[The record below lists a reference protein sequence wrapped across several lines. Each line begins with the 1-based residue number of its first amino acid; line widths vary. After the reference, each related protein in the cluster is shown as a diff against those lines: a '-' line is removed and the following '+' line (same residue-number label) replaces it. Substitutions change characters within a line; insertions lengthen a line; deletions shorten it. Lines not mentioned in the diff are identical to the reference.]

1 MKNKI
6 LIIIFVLISSLSF
19 SQAKEYYDLLRIA
32 ERKIVINQL
41 DSSLYYYNTAFDKY
55 DYPFVRDVLAGA
67 CVAHY
72 ADDTAKLYHYLEV
85 LLNRGMSVQE
95 LNYFV
100 KKRPNDKKIQ
110 FYKNHFKEFQNR
122 YLASI
127 DKKVES
133 AYRELDKRNQIDL
146 SYARIKFG
154 RGTPKYLEQ
163 REKDNNQLVE
173 KYLSLVKKYGY
184 FDEKKCGI
192 GSGISIYWTNDKKNT
207 FYQGLICELI
217 TKPDIREKENDSVFF
232 MYSYIR
238 RTSLTKYLNRRG
250 NSFLWHINLD
260 KYPQLDSIMKLELNQ
275 LQLYQ
280 NFYAACRERSREGM
294 EDMEDYCIAWESKS
308 KQKYSFDL
316 KKIIQNADIESI
328 NKRRASI
335 YIRTLQEDLELFEA
349 LQKLEG
355 LKYKHYFKRKK
366 KGNDL
371 FFDALYTYIMP

>member
-6 LIIIFVLISSLSF
+6 LIIVFVLISSLSF
-19 SQAKEYYDLLRIA
+19 SQAKEYYGLLRKA

-41 DSSLYYYNTAFDKY
+41 DSSVYYYNTAFENH
-55 DYPFVRDVLAGA
+55 DYPFVKDILAGA

-72 ADDTAKLYHYLEV
+72 ANDTIKLYYYLEV
-85 LLNRGMSVQE
+85 LLNRGMSLKE
-95 LNYFV
+95 LNYFL

-133 AYRELDKRNQIDL
+133 AFRELDKRNQIDL

-154 RGTPKYLEQ
+154 RGTPEYFEQ
-163 REKDNNQLVE
+163 REKDNDKLVE
-173 KYLSLVKKYGY
+173 KYLSLIQKYGY
-184 FDEKKCGI
+184 PDEKKCGL
-192 GSGISIYWTNDKKNT
+192 GSSISIYWTNDNKKT
-207 FYQGLICELI
+207 FNKDIIYESI
-217 TKPDIREKENDSVFF
+217 TKPDIREKKNDSVFF
-232 MYSYIR
+232 GYSYIKN
-238 RTSLTKYLNRRG
+238 TSLTKYYTRRG

-260 KYPQLDSIMKLELNQ
+260 KYPQLDSVVKLQLNQ
-275 LQLYQ
+275 LKLYQ

-294 EDMEDYCIAWESKS
+294 EEMEDYCIAWESKS
-308 KQKYSFDL
+308 KQKYGFDL
-316 KKIIQNADIESI
+316 KKIIQNADVVSI

-355 LKYKHYFKRKK
+355 LKYKYYFKRKA
-366 KGNDL
+366 KGKDL
-371 FFDALYTYIMP
+371 FFDALFTRTMP

>member
-6 LIIIFVLISSLSF
+6 LIIVFVLISSYSF
-19 SQAKEYYDLLRIA
+19 SQAKDYYGLLRKA
-32 ERKIVINQL
+32 EQKIVANQL
-41 DSSLYYYNTAFDKY
+41 DSSLYYYNTAFEKY
-55 DYPFVRDVLAGA
+55 DYPFVKDVLAGA

-72 ADDTAKLYHYLEV
+72 ANDTAKLYYFLDV
-85 LLNRGMSVQE
+85 LLNRGMSLKE

-100 KKRPNDKKIQ
+100 EKRPKDKKLQ
-110 FYKNHFKEFQNR
+110 FYKKYFTEFQDR

-127 DKKVES
+127 DKEIES

-163 REKDNNQLVE
+163 REKDNNQLVK

-184 FDEKKCGI
+184 LDEKKCGI

-207 FYQGLICELI
+207 FHQGLIYELI

-232 MYSYIR
+232 RYSYIR
-238 RTSLTKYLNRRG
+238 NTNLTKYYTRRG

-260 KYPQLDSIMKLELNQ
+260 KYPQLDSIVKLQLNQ
-275 LQLYQ
+275 LKLYQ
-280 NFYAACRERSREGM
+280 NFYAACRERSKEGM
-294 EDMEDYCIAWESKS
+294 DKTEDYCIAWESKS
-308 KQKYSFDL
+308 KQKYGFDL
-316 KKIIQNADIESI
+316 KKIIQYADIESI

-355 LKYKHYFKRKK
+355 LKYKHYFKRRA
-366 KGNDL
+366 KGKDL
-371 FFDALYTYIMP
+371 FFDALFTRTMP

>member
-6 LIIIFVLISSLSF
+6 LIIVFVLISSLSF
-19 SQAKEYYDLLRIA
+19 SQAKGYYGLLRKA

-41 DSSLYYYNTAFDKY
+41 DSSLYYYNMAFENY
-55 DYPFVRDVLAGA
+55 NYPFVKDILAGA

-72 ADDTAKLYHYLEV
+72 TDDTAKLYHYLDV
-85 LLNRGMSVQE
+85 LLNRGMSLKE
-95 LNYFV
+95 LNYFL

-154 RGTPKYLEQ
+154 RGTPKYIEQ
-163 REKDNNQLVE
+163 RNKDNNKLVE

-184 FDEKKCGI
+184 PDEKKCGLGSHI
-192 GSGISIYWTNDKKNT
+192 GLSWTNNKKNT
-207 FYQGLICELI
+207 FHQGIIYELI
-217 TKPDIREKENDSVFF
+217 TQPDIREKENDSVFF
-232 MYSYIR
+232 MYSYIQN
-238 RTSLTKYLNRRG
+238 TNISKYYTRRG
-250 NSFLWHINLD
+250 NSFLWHIDLD
-260 KYPQLDSIMKLELNQ
+260 KYPQLDSIVKLQLNQ
-275 LQLYQ
+275 LKLYQ
-280 NFYAACRERSREGM
+280 NFYAACRERSKEGM
-294 EDMEDYCIAWESKS
+294 DKTEDYCIAWESKS
-308 KQKYSFDL
+308 KQKYGFDL
-316 KKIIQNADIESI
+316 KKIIQYADIESI
-328 NKRRASI
+328 NKRRVSI

-355 LKYKHYFKRKK
+355 LKYKHYFKRKP
-366 KGNDL
+366 KGRNL
-371 FFDALYTYIMP
+371 FFDALFTYTMP